1 MIRVATYRRS
11 YYERNKV
18 LLILSIIVMAA
29 GVLILLSTFM
39 TWTSGKTGW
48 GLIGSFSQA
57 GRSYTNNPFYNYGG
71 GGYIIFSGLL
81 SVIFGS
87 LIALAGLIMLA
98 SFSRSLSGLAIFAS
112 FVASV
117 LAIINTVT
125 IFRQGSGMGT
135 GMYVFLIASLAAL
148 ITSSTTQSSSFL
160 VPRAVEDVEDDR
172 DIGPRYRGRG

>member
-57 GRSYTNNPFYNYGG
+57 GRSYTNNPFYNCG